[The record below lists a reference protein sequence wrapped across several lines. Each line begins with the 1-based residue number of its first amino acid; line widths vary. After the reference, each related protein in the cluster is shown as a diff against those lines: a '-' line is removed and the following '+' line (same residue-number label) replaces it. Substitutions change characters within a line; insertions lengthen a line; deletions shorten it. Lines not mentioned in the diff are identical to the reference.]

1 MSKPR
6 AESLA
11 DSAADFAAR
20 VEDLSD
26 AKINACLQCAKC
38 TSGCPV
44 AARADI
50 KPHELLRLVQL
61 GMADEALSS
70 RAIWQCVSCQ
80 TCATRCPQGVNIA
93 AMTDV
98 LRRLSR
104 AVGKAAPQT
113 NVPLFNDIF
122 LNSVRKRG
130 RMHEMGL
137 MAAYKLRTMDLFTDM
152 AKLPMM
158 LRKGKLRLFGKRAGD
173 KAARKRMFDQAGAAG
188 GQGK

>member
-1 MSKPR
+1 MSKPK
-6 AESLA
+6 AESLT
-11 DSAADFAAR
+11 DRAADFAAR
-20 VEDLSD
+20 VEKLSD

-44 AARADI
+44 AAKADL

-70 RAIWQCVSCQ
+70 RAIWQYVSCQ
-80 TCATRCPQGVNIA
+80 TCATRCPQGVSIA

-104 AVGKAAPQT
+104 ASGKAAADT

-137 MAAYKLRTMDLFTDM
+137 MAAYKLRTMDLFSDM

-173 KAARKRMFDQAGAAG
+173 KAARKAMFDRARAAG

>member
-1 MSKPR
+1 MSKPM

-11 DSAADFAAR
+11 DGAADFAGR
-20 VEDLSD
+20 VEGLSG

-61 GMADEALSS
+61 GMVDEVLTS
-70 RAIWQCVSCQ
+70 RSIWQCVSCQ
-80 TCATRCPQGVNIA
+80 TCATRCPQGVSIA

-104 AVGKAAPQT
+104 SAGKAAPET
-113 NVPLFNDIF
+113 KVPVFNDIF
-122 LNSVRKRG
+122 LKSVRKRG

-137 MAAYKLRTMDLFTDM
+137 MAAYKLRTMDLFSDV

-173 KAARKRMFDQAGAAG
+173 KAARKGMFDRAAAAG
-188 GQGK
+188 GDHK